1 MKQSHETNQTE
12 DHPLKKSKNAKKAVN
27 TCELF
32 VGGLKNMTKE
42 MAEEKVKS
50 LFPEAADID
59 IKMERTGAR
68 HYGLVSFSSETQCKD
83 ALDNYN
89 PEHPLIVKR
98 NKRKR

>member
-1 MKQSHETNQTE
+1 MSESININTNCSCVYFF
-12 DHPLKKSKNAKKAVN
+12 HFLAAVN

-68 HYGLVSFSSETQCKD
+68 QYVYF
-83 ALDNYN
+83 
-89 PEHPLIVKR
+89 
-98 NKRKR
+98 